1 VKEVLARLVAR
12 VPIDAASL
20 EEAVGQIMDGQATP
34 AQIGAFLAA
43 LHMRGESAADLA
55 AAVRAVRARAR
66 CVSVRGPL
74 LDTCGTGGD
83 GRGTFNISTAVSFV
97 AAAAG
102 VRVAKHGNRAASGK
116 VGAADVLE
124 AVGARIEI
132 EPEAAA
138 RMLESVGITFLF
150 APLYHPAFKHV
161 AGPRRELGFRTV
173 FNLIGPLCNPAGAT
187 HQLLGLFSR
196 EWMRPVAEAL
206 ATLGCH
212 RALVVHGSD
221 GSDEITTLGPT
232 ATIEV
237 REGGLVDGEIDPA
250 RLGIAR
256 PVPADL
262 DGGDAA
268 ANAHRIRELF
278 AGKEDRPACDVV
290 ALNAGA
296 ALYVAGRYR
305 SIADGL
311 SASYELIRSGAV
323 LAKLDAFVE
332 ASRGGV
338 S

>member
-1 VKEVLARLVAR
+1 
-12 VPIDAASL
+12 
-20 EEAVGQIMDGQATP
+20 
-34 AQIGAFLAA
+34 
-43 LHMRGESAADLA
+43 MRGESATDLA

-66 CVSVRGPL
+66 RVPVRGPL

-83 GRGTFNISTAVSFV
+83 DRGTFNISTAVSFV

-124 AVGARIEI
+124 ALGARIEI

-138 RMLESVGITFLF
+138 RMLESIGITFLY

-161 AGPRRELGFRTV
+161 AGPRRELGFRTL

-187 HQLLGLFSR
+187 HQLLGLFSPQ
-196 EWMRPVAEAL
+196 WMRPVAEAL
-206 ATLGCH
+206 ATLGCQ

-221 GSDEITTLGPT
+221 GSDEITTLGVT
-232 ATIEV
+232 ATVEV
-237 REGGLVDGEIDPA
+237 RDSGLTEGQIDPA

-256 PVPADL
+256 PSPGDL
-262 DGGDAA
+262 NGGDAA
-268 ANAHRIRELF
+268 ANARRIRNLF
-278 AGKEDRPACDVV
+278 AGNEDRPACDVV

-296 ALYVAGRYR
+296 ALYVAGVCG

-311 SASYELIRSGAV
+311 SASYEVIDSGAA
-323 LAKLDAFVE
+323 LRKLDAFVE
-332 ASRGGV
+332 ESRGAV